1 MVYIN
6 LMKVFIQARMSST
19 RLPKKVFI
27 NIIKK
32 KHTLDLIIE
41 KLLKIFKKK
50 ELVVLTSQSK
60 SDDPIKRYCNKK
72 KVRYFRGSL
81 SNVSKRFLNA
91 LEKNKCKYFLRI
103 SADSPLIDVRLIKTF
118 LKNVKGNK
126 YDIVTNVCPRTFPRG
141 QSFEIINTQTYINNF
156 QKFKTKKDF
165 EHVTNFFYNFRR
177 NFRIKNIRSK
187 KNYSKFSL
195 ALDTKDDLSKIKRI
209 LDITKKADLNFLKYV
224 SVLKEG
230 F

>member
-1 MVYIN
+1 M
-6 LMKVFIQARMSST
+6 
-19 RLPKKVFI
+19 
-27 NIIKK
+27 
-32 KHTLDLIIE
+32 
-41 KLLKIFKKK
+41 
-50 ELVVLTSQSK
+50 
-60 SDDPIKRYCNKK
+60 
-72 KVRYFRGSL
+72 
-81 SNVSKRFLNA
+81 
-91 LEKNKCKYFLRI
+91 
-103 SADSPLIDVRLIKTF
+103 IKTF

-141 QSFEIINTQTYINNF
+141 QSFEIIKTQTYINNF